1 MGAPTPAGD
10 SPVGKTGR
18 SAPRVE
24 LDSAPFTPQGRSA
37 RREPLHARGVG
48 LSHSVPDCRL
58 GAPTHNEK
66 VFHGYRGR
74 DMYATNSH
82 VHNQVYHK
90 QASLPTCTLHRRR
103 SVTAHV
109 YTGNPPPPEPTRSAT
124 GRSLAIFGRPARS
137 PGARPPHTQPV
148 TAPPTSV
155 GVCSHAMSRNSWKLP
170 AAYQS
175 RAAPLRAFYHLHAAT
190 LRVFTR

>member
-37 RREPLHARGVG
+37 RREPLHARGV
-48 LSHSVPDCRL
+48 

-109 YTGNPPPPEPTRSAT
+109 YTGNPPSRSRSRSAT

-137 PGARPPHTQPV
+137 PGARPLHTQPV
-148 TAPPTSV
+148 IAPPTSV
-155 GVCSHAMSRNSWKLP
+155 GVRSHATSRDSWKLP

-175 RAAPLRAFYHLHAAT
+175 RAATLRAFYHLHAAT